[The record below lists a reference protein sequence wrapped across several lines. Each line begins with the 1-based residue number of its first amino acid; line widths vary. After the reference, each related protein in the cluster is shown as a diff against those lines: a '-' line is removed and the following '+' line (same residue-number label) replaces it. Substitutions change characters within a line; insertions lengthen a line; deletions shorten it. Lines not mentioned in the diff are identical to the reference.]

1 MKQKADFDTTY
12 CISNSCEKKCWRHV
26 SNFEFEE
33 NKAYWYVTD
42 CMLERFEKKVEDNG
56 QV

>member
-1 MKQKADFDTTY
+1 MKPKADFDTTY
-12 CISNSCEKKCWRHV
+12 CISNSCEKKCWRHI

-42 CMLERFEKKVEDNG
+42 CMLERFEKKADING
-56 QV
+56 

>member
-12 CISNSCEKKCWRHV
+12 CNSITCKSKCWRHV

-33 NKAYWYVTD
+33 NKDYWLINR
-42 CMLERFEKKVEDNG
+42 CIKKCDTNG
-56 QV
+56 QA